1 MPTNIS
7 AKSAS
12 PSMPAGVVPLFF
24 IQIVCTLSFSVLF
37 SSLVLYMT
45 NKLGF
50 DKSFS
55 SLIMGVFVAY
65 NYGLHLLGGLLA
77 GRFISNRVLFCLGMA
92 AQLIGCVL
100 LSITNETFLY
110 YGLAV
115 FLTGSG
121 LNVTCLNCMLT
132 QLFNAEDKRRESAF
146 FWNYAGMNFGF
157 FIGFTMSG
165 FFELSQS
172 YGDLFLISSLGNL
185 FALIICAFHWSKFND
200 KGTIWANKNRTT
212 QLKHSVG
219 VFLFILAMPILL
231 RHLLYQAVLASA
243 LVLIAAVL
251 MFAVLTYIAYQ
262 QREKQVR
269 DKILAFLILTLMGM
283 VFFTLYGT
291 APMGLTHFIDHNV
304 DRTLGTGII
313 PPQWFQ
319 NVNTFCIIIGG
330 PLMSIAISRA
340 RKNGKQILLTQ
351 QFFLALFLISA
362 GFLILPVGIR
372 FANSLGF
379 VSSSWIVASFVFQSI
394 GELFISPVGYA
405 MVGALIPPSMQG
417 VMMGVWM
424 MTSGVGS
431 TLAGYSSWWMTAGQT
446 SSDPLITNANYSH
459 VFSMLGLV
467 TLIISVLLLILTPK
481 LNQLLA
487 NKSIQ
492 DESSEGEDPILG

>member
-1 MPTNIS
+1 MPTKLS
-7 AKSAS
+7 ANPAS
-12 PSMPAGVVPLFF
+12 TMPAGVVPLFF
-24 IQIVCTLSFSVLF
+24 IQIVCTLGFSVLY

-50 DKSFS
+50 DKSLS

-65 NYGLHLLGGLLA
+65 NYGLHLLGGIFA
-77 GRFISNRVLFCLGMA
+77 GRFISNRLLFCLGMA
-92 AQLIGCVL
+92 AQLIGCLL
-100 LSITNETFLY
+100 LSNTNETFMY

-132 QLFNAEDKRRESAF
+132 QLFDADDTRRESAF

-157 FIGFTMSG
+157 LIGFTMSG
-165 FFELSQS
+165 FFEISQS
-172 YGDLFLISSLGNL
+172 YGDLFLLSSLGNV
-185 FALIICAFHWSKFND
+185 FAVIICVFHWSKFQD
-200 KGTIWANKNRTT
+200 KGTIWAEKDRPT
-212 QLKHSVG
+212 QIRHGVG
-219 VFLFILAMPILL
+219 VVLFILAMPIVL
-231 RHLLYQAVLASA
+231 RHLLYQVVFASVFVL
-243 LVLIAAVL
+243 VAAVL
-251 MFAVLTYIAYQ
+251 MFVILTYVAYQ
-262 QREKQVR
+262 QEDKQIR
-269 DKILAFLILTLMGM
+269 DKILAFLVLTLMGM

-304 DRTLGTGII
+304 DRAFGNSII

-319 NVNTFCIIIGG
+319 NVNTIAIILGG
-330 PLMSIAISRA
+330 PLLSMAINRA

-372 FANSLGF
+372 FASSLGF
-379 VSSSWIVASFVFQSI
+379 VSPSWIVASFLFQSI

-431 TLAGYSSWWMTAGQT
+431 TLAGYSSWWMTVGQA
-446 SSDPLITNANYSH
+446 SSDPIITNTNYSY
-459 VFSMLGLV
+459 VFSMLGLI
-467 TLIISVLLLILTPK
+467 TLIVSILLLIITPK

-487 NKSIQ
+487 EKPLSAENA
-492 DESSEGEDPILG
+492 DAEDPVLE